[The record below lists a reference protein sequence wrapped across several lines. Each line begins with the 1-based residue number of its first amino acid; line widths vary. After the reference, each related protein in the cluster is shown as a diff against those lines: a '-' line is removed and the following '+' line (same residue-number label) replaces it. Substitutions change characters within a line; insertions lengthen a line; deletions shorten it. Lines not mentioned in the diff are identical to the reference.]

1 VPEDGVEAAVATL
14 LGEAAARDLFDR
26 LVRGTAPL
34 APDLEVVGLRAGRR
48 PARALDDKGGTPPR
62 KEPEEARAG
71 WLGAE
76 LGSGGKVIVKSVREG
91 SPAWSA
97 GLYAEDEVVAE
108 SGFRAD
114 RAGLWDR
121 MRQLGPGGT
130 LRLTVFRRDELVE
143 VPVVLGEPPEDAVWI
158 EPVPEPTP
166 AQLAAFEAW
175 AGQPMPRR

>member
-1 VPEDGVEAAVATL
+1 
-14 LGEAAARDLFDR
+14 
-26 LVRGTAPL
+26 
-34 APDLEVVGLRAGRR
+34 
-48 PARALDDKGGTPPR
+48 
-62 KEPEEARAG
+62 
-71 WLGAE
+71 
-76 LGSGGKVIVKSVREG
+76 
-91 SPAWSA
+91 
-97 GLYAEDEVVAE
+97 
-108 SGFRAD
+108 
-114 RAGLWDR
+114 